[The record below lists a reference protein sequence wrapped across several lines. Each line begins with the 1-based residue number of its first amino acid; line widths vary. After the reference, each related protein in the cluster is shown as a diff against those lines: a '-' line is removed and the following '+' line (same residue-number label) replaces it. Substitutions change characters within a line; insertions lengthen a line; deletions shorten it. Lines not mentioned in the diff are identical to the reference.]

1 MTRVRFLTVN
11 AAQDPNLPSLFFSQA
26 STDGAEFQVEDLH
39 YPSRNDL
46 HDMLITEDDEFHL
59 VEYNEQTGRGFLRV
73 IDWTAP
79 EPGTVLELVPV
90 LKAA

>member
-11 AAQDPNLPSLFFSQA
+11 AAQDLNLPSLFFPLA
-26 STDGAEFQVEDLH
+26 STDGAEFQVEAQP
-39 YPSRNDL
+39 YPAFNDL
-46 HDMLITEDDEFHL
+46 HDMLIAEDDEFLL
-59 VEYNEQTGRGFLRV
+59 VEYDTETGRGFLRV

-79 EPGTVLELVPV
+79 EPGTVLDLVPV

>member
-11 AAQDPNLPSLFFSQA
+11 AAHDHNLPSLFFPQA
-26 STDGAEFQVEDLH
+26 STDGAEFQVEARP
-39 YPSRNDL
+39 YPTFNDL
-46 HDMLITEDDEFHL
+46 HDMLIAEDDEFHL
-59 VEYNEQTGRGFLRV
+59 VEYNTETGHGFLRV

-79 EPGTVLELVPV
+79 EPGTVLDLAPA